1 MSVNG
6 DASEQ
11 VVRLGLEG
19 FEVTIKLIGS
29 GAKNL
34 LAMLYA
40 MQKDKNKNQT
50 RGRMKLTK
58 MLQTGKPLKI
68 FTISKDDLKTFSKE
82 AKTYGITYCALRD
95 KNSKNTDAMID
106 VIVKEEDASRINRIV
121 EKFKL
126 TTVDTA
132 RMETE
137 VTKSIEDRESQK
149 KEMGVQEKSKEQQ
162 LEEVLS
168 EKPLQKEQYTH
179 ENFNVAKTEKSPL
192 SKPSLTTSKMQEGVS
207 KEVKKPS
214 VKKELAELKIEADKL
229 DSQKTKQ
236 KNNTKSK
243 AKTNKQKK
251 IKSKSN
257 R

>member
-168 EKPLQKEQYTH
+168 EKPLQKEQNTH